1 MDQAIGR
8 AVRIGQKA
16 QVVVHHMILKEEQG
30 LNIDRLMKNKAEKKG
45 KLCMDFLEAAD
56 HDVSL

>member
-1 MDQAIGR
+1 
-8 AVRIGQKA
+8 
-16 QVVVHHMILKEEQG
+16 MILKEEQG